1 MGGEGIERL
10 EAAKR
15 REDHGLIESRGEAA
29 AQARTDGNVSWERHR
44 SIGLSIFA
52 TPNLTTRARC
62 LAVIG
67 AKRWLYS
74 TGGADRYG
82 CHRGPDPRATASLR
96 HHCGPAQRSFRRP
109 GLS

>member
-10 EAAKR
+10 EADKR
-15 REDHGLIESRGEAA
+15 REDQGLIESRVETA

-82 CHRGPDPRATASLR
+82 FHRGPDPRATAGLR
-96 HHCGPAQRSFRRP
+96 HHCGPAQRSLRRP